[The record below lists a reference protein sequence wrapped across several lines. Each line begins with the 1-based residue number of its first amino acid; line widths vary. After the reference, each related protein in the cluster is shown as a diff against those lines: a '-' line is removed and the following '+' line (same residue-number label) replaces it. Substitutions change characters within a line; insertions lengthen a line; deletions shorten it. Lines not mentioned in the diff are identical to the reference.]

1 MTNGCCFELVG
12 QSFVLNI
19 KYSLQFKMLIEME
32 KEIAH
37 PYLLLSQQ
45 QLIYRYHLI

>member
-1 MTNGCCFELVG
+1 MDVVWNELVKV
-12 QSFVLNI
+12 SCLTLKV
-19 KYSLQFKMLIEME
+19 KYSLQFKVLIEME

>member
-1 MTNGCCFELVG
+1 MLTTTGKYRANGD
-12 QSFVLNI
+12 I
-19 KYSLQFKMLIEME
+19 IEME